1 MSANT
6 DYNKIEKVLSK
17 IPGKELK
24 EFVRFYAL
32 THDDLATALVEK
44 YWKPERGNWKE
55 VVEACFAHTGRTSGI
70 YGMSSLDWRQ
80 IEKDLSAMMRK
91 AEGMRKKE
99 NLIDAALIAG
109 YVLTTTCKE
118 FAWLLQHIKGVMG
131 LSSVVDGVIKD
142 GIRKLIAEH
151 PDKVYMRNY
160 LGTVL

>member
-24 EFVRFYAL
+24 EF
-32 THDDLATALVEK
+32 
-44 YWKPERGNWKE
+44 
-55 VVEACFAHTGRTSGI
+55 
-70 YGMSSLDWRQ
+70 
-80 IEKDLSAMMRK
+80 
-91 AEGMRKKE
+91 
-99 NLIDAALIAG
+99 
-109 YVLTTTCKE
+109 
-118 FAWLLQHIKGVMG
+118 AWLLSYVKGVMG